1 MRIDQKLL
9 NLLIENI
16 STPLPAKKLSF
27 MLGISEKTTMK
38 YMTMLKES
46 LQDHGAVIITKQR
59 VGSYLAITDSQ
70 LFSDFLAKN
79 NNANMMDDPLLRKK
93 YVLTRLMLTD
103 SYINI
108 YDLADELNISPSLL
122 RATIKE
128 LNPTLERYD
137 LKMKHS
143 HFHGYRITGAEC
155 SIRKCLTFE
164 CKESNYIKQTF
175 VDTHLAQIDQNQIRK
190 IIASTLEHFN
200 ISVST
205 DSIQS
210 LTLHILV
217 AMNRIETQNPIVL
230 ENDQVVLSI
239 KSRIE
244 YQIAKKICRQI
255 EEQSR
260 FSFPDNEIAYL
271 TMHICGQQ
279 RLYSHEHIS
288 VSANDQAMIFYNKFL
303 RNIIRYTDEDFF
315 DDDELRTSLINH
327 IVPFLNR
334 FENNMQIERSALN
347 NIKDEFPYAYDL
359 AVAGLSMPE
368 LGKFHITEAENSYFA
383 LHLQLAMEKRKS
395 EEKLKYNIL
404 IYSKEASS
412 IFSMMS
418 YKFNYHFGDQIR
430 EIIFAS
436 IEEKEKYDEN
446 DFDLVFKTVESFE
459 DPSKRAVM
467 ISPFMNTKDI
477 ETIKASF
484 EKDQS
489 VILDTVMLREYLF
502 FDLSSKTKEETI
514 REVIS
519 KTEQYFPLPSDFY
532 EQVMDREMKASTEF
546 EGKIAIPHP
555 MSTADLPEFIA
566 IARLEKPIIWK
577 RKPVQLVFLM
587 CSSQATNPMIYR
599 KLSAI
604 IKKSELTQTLL
615 ETKSFE
621 EFKKVFDTI

>member
-1 MRIDQKLL
+1 
-9 NLLIENI
+9 
-16 STPLPAKKLSF
+16 
-27 MLGISEKTTMK
+27 
-38 YMTMLKES
+38 
-46 LQDHGAVIITKQR
+46 
-59 VGSYLAITDSQ
+59 
-70 LFSDFLAKN
+70 
-79 NNANMMDDPLLRKK
+79 
-93 YVLTRLMLTD
+93 
-103 SYINI
+103 
-108 YDLADELNISPSLL
+108 
-122 RATIKE
+122 
-128 LNPTLERYD
+128 
-137 LKMKHS
+137 MKHS

-334 FENNMQIERSALN
+334 FENNMQIEQSALN

-383 LHLQLAMEKRKS
+383 LHLQLAMEK
-395 EEKLKYNIL
+395 
-404 IYSKEASS
+404 
-412 IFSMMS
+412 
-418 YKFNYHFGDQIR
+418 G
-430 EIIFAS
+430 
-436 IEEKEKYDEN
+436 
-446 DFDLVFKTVESFE
+446 
-459 DPSKRAVM
+459 
-467 ISPFMNTKDI
+467 SP
-477 ETIKASF
+477 
-484 EKDQS
+484 
-489 VILDTVMLREYLF
+489 
-502 FDLSSKTKEETI
+502 
-514 REVIS
+514 
-519 KTEQYFPLPSDFY
+519 
-532 EQVMDREMKASTEF
+532 
-546 EGKIAIPHP
+546 
-555 MSTADLPEFIA
+555 
-566 IARLEKPIIWK
+566 
-577 RKPVQLVFLM
+577 
-587 CSSQATNPMIYR
+587 
-599 KLSAI
+599 
-604 IKKSELTQTLL
+604 KKS
-615 ETKSFE
+615 
-621 EFKKVFDTI
+621 

>member
-1 MRIDQKLL
+1 MRIDQQLL
-9 NLLIENI
+9 NILIENI

-38 YMTMLKES
+38 YMTILKES
-46 LQDHGAVIITKQR
+46 LQGNGAVIITKQR

-70 LFSDFLAKN
+70 LFSAFLAKN
-79 NNANMMDDPLLRKK
+79 TNGIDDPLLRKK

-108 YDLADELNISPSLL
+108 YDLADELSVSPSLL
-122 RATIKE
+122 RATIKD
-128 LNPTLERYD
+128 LNPILEQYD

-143 HFHGYRITGAEC
+143 HFHGYRIIGNE
-155 SIRKCLTFE
+155 SGIRKCLTFE
-164 CKESNYIKQTF
+164 CKESNYIKKAF
-175 VDTHLAQIDQNQIRK
+175 VDMQLTQIDQNQIRET
-190 IIASTLEHFN
+190 IASTLKHFN
-200 ISVST
+200 ISVSN

-244 YQIAKKICRQI
+244 YQAAKKICRQI
-255 EEQSR
+255 ENQSGFR
-260 FSFPDNEIAYL
+260 FPDNEIAYL
-271 TMHICGQQ
+271 TMHISGQQ

-288 VSANDQAMIFYNKFL
+288 VSINDQAMIFYNKFL
-303 RNIIRYTDEDFF
+303 RNIIRYTNEDFF
-315 DDDELRTSLINH
+315 YDDELRTSLINH

-359 AVAGLSMPE
+359 AVSGLSMPE
-368 LGKFHITEAENSYFA
+368 LGKYHITEAENSYFA
-383 LHLQLAMEKRKS
+383 LHLQLAMEKRKY

-404 IYSKEASS
+404 VYSKEASS

-418 YKFNYHFGDQIR
+418 YKFNSHFGDQIS

-467 ISPFMNTKDI
+467 ISPFMNAQDI
-477 ETIKASF
+477 KTIKAAF
-484 EKDQS
+484 DKIQS
-489 VILDTVMLREYLF
+489 VILDTIMLREYLF
-502 FDLSSKTKEETI
+502 FDLASKTKEETI
-514 REVIS
+514 QKMIL

-532 EQVMDREMKASTEF
+532 EQVIEREIKASTEF

-555 MSTADLPEFIA
+555 MSTTDVPEFIA
-566 IARLEKPIIWK
+566 IARLEKPILWK
-577 RKPVQLVFLM
+577 RRQVQLVFLM
-587 CSSQATNPMIYR
+587 CSSQTTNPMIYR
-599 KLSAI
+599 KLSTI
-604 IKKSELTQTLL
+604 IKKPELTQTLL
-615 ETKSFE
+615 EAESFE